1 MIENW
6 FHFTHSSLK
15 LECITK
21 WCTDATPYFGPEG
34 SGKITL
40 AGFFGPFK
48 VITRKKLLED
58 TQKNVARKNL
68 FRKNSIQIFKCAV
81 KTRQQSLLCALDK
94 RIAFQSFL
102 KCSNVRFSFWEKFSE
117 FSDVTLDGTVIC
129 PNDKSNQ
136 VNRVFKMQLQ
146 SIEDLSIF
154 AFQLK
159 NNFWVVD
166 KTQLM
171 LPSKLQA
178 GIFF

>member
-1 MIENW
+1 MTT
-6 FHFTHSSLK
+6 FLDFPGFLDFR
-15 LECITK
+15 LEI
-21 WCTDATPYFGPEG
+21 D
-34 SGKITL
+34 L
-40 AGFFGPFK
+40 ARFFGRSK
-48 VITRKKLLED
+48 VITGKKSEEKRCQD
-58 TQKNVARKNL
+58 NL
-68 FRKNSIQIFKCAV
+68 CRKNSIQICQCAV

-102 KCSNVRFSFWEKFSE
+102 KCSNVRFSFREKFSE

-159 NNFWVVD
+159 NNF
-166 KTQLM
+166 
-171 LPSKLQA
+171 
-178 GIFF
+178 

>member
-1 MIENW
+1 M
-6 FHFTHSSLK
+6 
-15 LECITK
+15 
-21 WCTDATPYFGPEG
+21 
-34 SGKITL
+34 
-40 AGFFGPFK
+40 AGFFRPSK
-48 VITRKKLLED
+48 VITGKKLLED

-102 KCSNVRFSFWEKFSE
+102 KCSNVRFSFREKFSE

-159 NNFWVVD
+159 NNF
-166 KTQLM
+166 
-171 LPSKLQA
+171 
-178 GIFF
+178 